1 MRPTGAPAERPLRFE
16 GGPFERGRA
25 QAGARPDLAAAVRAA
40 VELRLREVEG
50 ALERPEVRAFLD
62 GQRAATERYHP
73 EALAE
78 IEGIG
83 AGFGVAP
90 ARLFAFLHTST
101 IGDLL
106 ASRQDFAE
114 GCTSFAVRAGGGAL
128 LAKNR
133 DYRDEHRALQQV
145 MLHRPADGRS
155 FLVVG
160 SLGAPG
166 CFSSG
171 INADGLALADTA
183 THSRDLGPG
192 LHRYFLLT
200 LLLQRCASVEEA
212 LATIRAM
219 PHTGGGC
226 LVLADARGALAAV
239 ELGHR
244 AVGIER
250 GEAGRI
256 GRTNHHRLPGTAPGN
271 LLTEANA
278 GAHGNS
284 IARAAVLDLALDRL
298 ARAPEVDAVGALLAR
313 HADADG
319 PAFCRHGEG
328 DLAATISG
336 AVFDTGA
343 RRLFFCA
350 GPPCSGAWRRFE
362 LQARDAPSDCGSSVP

>member
-1 MRPTGAPAERPLRFE
+1 MRPTGAPADRPLLCE

-25 QAGARPDLAAAVRAA
+25 QADARPDLVEAVRAA
-40 VELRLREVEG
+40 VELRLREVEA

-62 GQRAATERYHP
+62 GQRAATERCFP

-83 AGFGVAP
+83 AGFAIEP
-90 ARLFAFLHTST
+90 ARLFAVLHAAT
-101 IGDLL
+101 IADLL
-106 ASRQDFAE
+106 ACRQDAAE
-114 GCTSFAVRAGGGAL
+114 GCTSFAVRADGGAL

-183 THSRDLGPG
+183 TRSRDLGPG

-200 LLLQRCASVEEA
+200 LLLQRCASVAEA
-212 LATIRAM
+212 LATIRAT
-219 PHTGGGC
+219 PHTGSGC
-226 LVLADARGALAAV
+226 LVLADAEGAVAAV

-256 GRTNHHRLPGTAPGN
+256 GRTNHHRLPATAPGN
-271 LLTEANA
+271 LLIEANA
-278 GAHGNS
+278 ASHGNS
-284 IARAAVLDLALDRL
+284 IARQAVLDLALERL
-298 ARAPEVDAVGALLAR
+298 GAMPDADAVGALLAR
-313 HADADG
+313 HGDAEG
-319 PAFCRHGEG
+319 PAFCRHGEE
-328 DLAATISG
+328 DLAVTIS
-336 AVFDTGA
+336 AAIFDTGA
-343 RRLFFCA
+343 RQLLFCA
-350 GPPCSGAWRRFE
+350 GPPCGGAWRRFD
-362 LQARDAPSDCGSSVP
+362 LHARQTRCDSGSSVP

>member
-1 MRPTGAPAERPLRFE
+1 MRPSEAPADRPLRFE
-16 GGPFERGRA
+16 GGPYERGRA
-25 QAGARPDLAAAVRAA
+25 QADVRPDLVEAVRAA

-50 ALERPEVRAFLD
+50 ALERPDVRAFLD
-62 GQRAATERYHP
+62 GQRAATERYFP
-73 EALAE
+73 DVLAE

-83 AGFGVAP
+83 AGFGIEP
-90 ARLFAFLHTST
+90 ARLFAFLHAST
-101 IGDLL
+101 IADLL
-106 ASRQDFAE
+106 ACRQDAAE
-114 GCTSFAVRAGGGAL
+114 GCTAFAVRTGGGAL

-171 INADGLALADTA
+171 INAAGLALADTA
-183 THSRDLGPG
+183 TRTRDLGPG

-200 LLLQRCASVEEA
+200 LLLQRCATVEEA
-212 LATIRAM
+212 LASIRAT
-219 PHTGGGC
+219 PHTGSGC
-226 LVLADARGALAAV
+226 LVLADAAGDLAAV

-256 GRTNHHRLPGTAPGN
+256 GRTNHHRLPETAPGN
-271 LLTEANA
+271 LLSEANA
-278 GAHGNS
+278 HSHGNS
-284 IARAAVLDLALDRL
+284 IARAAVLGLALERFG
-298 ARAPEVDAVGALLAR
+298 AMPGADAVGARLAR
-313 HADADG
+313 HADAEG
-319 PAFCRHGEG
+319 PGFCRHGEG

-336 AVFDTGA
+336 AIFDTGA
-343 RRLFFCA
+343 LRLFFCA
-350 GPPCSGAWRRFE
+350 GPPCGGAWRRFE
-362 LQARDAPSDCGSSVP
+362 LDPSDLPSEFGSPAP